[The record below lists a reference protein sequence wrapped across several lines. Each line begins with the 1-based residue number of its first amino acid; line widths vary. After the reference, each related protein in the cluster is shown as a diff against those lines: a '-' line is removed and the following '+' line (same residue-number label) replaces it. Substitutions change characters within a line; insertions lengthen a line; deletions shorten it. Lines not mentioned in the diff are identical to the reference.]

1 MYAVPEAHLV
11 ASIGYGRCAAPLVSS
26 FNKTKFTYFVLRFS
40 VWGGLNLAYVDNY
53 RTKQCCRAGRSRC
66 ILVGTVLKV
75 RLRGSGSSL
84 DEENKLYSTGYSFRS
99 FQLPTLIK
107 GKLKRRLGRC

>member
-53 RTKQCCRAGRSRC
+53 RTKQCCRAGT
-66 ILVGTVLKV
+66 GLKV
-75 RLRGSGSSL
+75 RLAA
-84 DEENKLYSTGYSFRS
+84 
-99 FQLPTLIK
+99 PAPA
-107 GKLKRRLGRC
+107 